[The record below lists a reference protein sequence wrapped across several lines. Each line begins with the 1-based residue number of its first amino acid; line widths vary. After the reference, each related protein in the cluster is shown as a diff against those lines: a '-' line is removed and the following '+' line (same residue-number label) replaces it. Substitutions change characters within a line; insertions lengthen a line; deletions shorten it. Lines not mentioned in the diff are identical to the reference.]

1 MLNEIMNY
9 DIETWK
15 SFFEAHW
22 LILAIAVVVLFIV
35 VRVVK
40 TVIKWLLVAAIVIG
54 VLLYSGYTLEDLNV
68 ENLKQIGTEVGAQVA
83 ESVKKE
89 AINAMVGEAADAT
102 YASNGDGTF
111 TVKTANL
118 ELTGTLGAAEVEVSF
133 RGAALGTWKV
143 DDTIAGLI
151 EQAKTK
157 G

>member
-9 DIETWK
+9 DIETWQ
-15 SFFEAHW
+15 SFLEENW
-22 LILAIAVVVLFIV
+22 LMLAIAVVVLFIV
-35 VRVVK
+35 IRVVK

-118 ELTGTLGAAEVEVSF
+118 ELTGTPDAAEVEVSF